1 MRDSKGH
8 PVSDAVV
15 VVNGSMNVHADSQ
28 GRFTTL
34 VAPGTH
40 QLLVQAHGYQQELQ
54 QAGSSLL
61 TSLKGCYH
69 F

>member
-1 MRDSKGH
+1 MRDSKGR

-28 GRFTTL
+28 GHFTTL
-34 VAPGTH
+34 VAPGTQ

-61 TSLKGCYH
+61 KRL
-69 F
+69 

>member
-1 MRDSKGH
+1 MRDSKGR
-8 PVSDAVV
+8 PVSGAVI

-28 GRFTTL
+28 GHFTTL

-40 QLLVQAHGYQQELQ
+40 RLLVQAHGYQQELQ

-61 TSLKGCYH
+61 TALKL
-69 F
+69 